1 MVCPKT
7 LIVSGTQVSD
17 LTRRKSLKF
26 AAHKQ
31 VFSAAAASISYLLS
45 VIFAACGSCARFFQ
59 FELQAPS
66 KKVCVRTPRESD
78 RLPFPLLAPEKD
90 LRDTWAG

>member
-1 MVCPKT
+1 VR
-7 LIVSGTQVSD
+7 SQFQVLD
-17 LTRRKSLKF
+17 
-26 AAHKQ
+26 AHKEL
-31 VFSAAAASISYLLS
+31 FSAAAASISSLLS
-45 VIFAACGSCARFFQ
+45 VVFAACGSCARFFQ

-66 KKVCVRTPRESD
+66 KKVCVRTPGESD